1 MPVTPTRIL
10 SLASLLALAAC
21 AAEPSAPRVTTAPP
35 APVAAAK
42 PPAPVALSP
51 IHSSVSD
58 AERVWHLRAALNV
71 AALSC
76 TSQKGPGIAR
86 NYNQLL
92 ARHARP
98 LSDAYA
104 AKVAR
109 YQKAAGKG
117 WQRAMDQ
124 DMTRLYN
131 HWAWP
136 PAQQQFCDTADGIA
150 RRAVSLPPDAF
161 NGYALGA
168 LAELDA
174 PIARSRN
181 AGTRLVS
188 TQPAPSKPAA
198 TSTSRVR

>member
-1 MPVTPTRIL
+1 MPIHPLRPL
-10 SLASLLALAAC
+10 PLAALLALGAC
-21 AAEPSAPRVTTAPP
+21 TSQAPAPRLVSASPP
-35 APVAAAK
+35 PPVQKA
-42 PPAPVALSP
+42 PAPVALSP
-51 IHSSVSD
+51 IHSSVTE

-76 TSQKGPGIAR
+76 TSQKGPAIAR

-104 AKVAR
+104 VKVAR

-136 PAQQQFCDTADGIA
+136 LAQQQFCDMADGIA
-150 RRAVSLPPDAF
+150 RRAVSLPPNEF
-161 NGYALGA
+161 SGYALGA

-174 PIARSRN
+174 PIARSRSG
-181 AGTRLVS
+181 GTRLVS
-188 TQPAPSKPAA
+188 TPAA
-198 TSTSRVR
+198 ALQPSRVR

>member
-1 MPVTPTRIL
+1 MPVAPARIL
-10 SLASLLALAAC
+10 PLASLLALAAC
-21 AAEPSAPRVTTAPP
+21 AAEPPALQVTTAPP
-35 APVAAAK
+35 TPAAAK
-42 PPAPVALSP
+42 PPAPVALSQ
-51 IHSSVSD
+51 IHGSVSE

-92 ARHARP
+92 ARHARQ

-104 AKVAR
+104 VKVAR
-109 YQKAAGKG
+109 YQKVAGKS

-136 PAQQQFCDTADGIA
+136 PAQQQFCDAADGIA
-150 RRAVSLPPDAF
+150 RRAASLPPAEF
-161 NGYALGA
+161 NAYALAA
-168 LAELDA
+168 LVELDA

-181 AGTRLVS
+181 TPRLVS
-188 TQPAPSKPAA
+188 AQPASSPK
-198 TSTSRVR
+198 SRMR